1 METRTLI
8 YAIVYIIAVLLANYT
23 ATMFL
28 PLPVFGLV
36 SVGTLI
42 FGVTFTMRD
51 HVHRYGRKA
60 VYSMIAV
67 AAVLMVM
74 ESVFLAVPWRIIAAS
89 FVAIVL
95 AETADTEIYQR
106 LLHRSWFV
114 RVLGSNAVSIP
125 IDSVLFNVLAFAG
138 VFAVP
143 MLVAIVF
150 GEIVTKFA
158 TGGLVA
164 LWRSKSSIAPLAMP
178 ASQR

>member
-1 METRTLI
+1 MEVNALI
-8 YAIVYIIAVLLANYT
+8 YAIVYILAVLLANYT
-23 ATMFL
+23 ATMFI
-28 PLPVFGLV
+28 PLPVFGMV

-67 AAVLMVM
+67 AAVLMVL

-95 AETADTEIYQR
+95 AEATDTEIYQR
-106 LLHRSWFV
+106 LLHRSWLV
-114 RVLGSNAVSIP
+114 RVLGSNAISIP
-125 IDSVLFNVLAFAG
+125 IDSILFNALAFAG

-143 MLVAIVF
+143 MLVSIVF
-150 GEIVTKFA
+150 GEIVVKFA
-158 TGGLVA
+158 TGGIVA
-164 LWRSKSSIAPLAMP
+164 LWKSSTAPTAMP
-178 ASQR
+178 VLQK